1 MCNTLPLPG
10 ARQIAVRV
18 HGPADAAER
27 APTVAIHTKNKP
39 AAGVL
44 AGLTARGIAAGAGHF
59 YGYRVVQALGLD
71 PEAGVLRVS
80 FVHSTAPEEIDTLVQ
95 ALDASLQQVLRPA
108 PPPCLSFSGL
118 TRATRAT
125 TPSPPRGHPAQ
136 AQQRRKKMTT

>member
-80 FVHSTAPEEIDTLVQ
+80 FVHYTAPEEIDKLVQ
-95 ALDASLQQVLRPA
+95 ALDASLQKVRPPA
-108 PPPCLSFSGL
+108 PPPCLSCSGL
-118 TRATRAT
+118 TRASRAT
-125 TPSPPRGHPAQ
+125 APSHAPGPSAQGRG
-136 AQQRRKKMTT
+136 